1 MKPDLPCD
9 LIRDLLP
16 SYVDGLT
23 SAASNAAVESHVAAC
38 PGCAERLAA
47 MRADAPEAADA
58 PQIDY
63 LKKVRRRS
71 RTAVWIAAAC
81 ILLAALLC
89 IPLFRTEAVSANLLS
104 YHLEVQDRSV
114 TLYGTLPQSVGRF
127 AGVDF
132 FEEDGVLEIT
142 VRASRGRIYGKS
154 EFVASCVADEE
165 ITQIRMG
172 GLTLWENGT
181 PVARAAALAFAAK
194 TPYVGDITADLR
206 AAEAIGVYE
215 QFGSFKNSLWTG
227 AEPYNW
233 TLTLDEPVAADD
245 LAYARKLMR
254 ADACALL
261 ALIDNLGE
269 VTWEFTSDAGP
280 ETLTVTLAD
289 ASAVA
294 GKDIKACA
302 QSASELETLLRRVGL
317 IGAGVKSQD
326 GDAFGLLFR
335 NATGKDVYEWRIE
348 LSRNGALFSS
358 GGAINADSSP
368 YRDGDTMLFRME
380 SAHFPIIA
388 GGAPA
393 TFQFDITAL
402 DADGRVIASAKNVS
416 LSPRWGMD
424 YRYALTP
431 LGLTAEE

>member
-227 AEPYNW
+227 A
-233 TLTLDEPVAADD
+233 
-245 LAYARKLMR
+245 
-254 ADACALL
+254 
-261 ALIDNLGE
+261 
-269 VTWEFTSDAGP
+269 
-280 ETLTVTLAD
+280 
-289 ASAVA
+289 
-294 GKDIKACA
+294 
-302 QSASELETLLRRVGL
+302 
-317 IGAGVKSQD
+317 
-326 GDAFGLLFR
+326 
-335 NATGKDVYEWRIE
+335 
-348 LSRNGALFSS
+348 
-358 GGAINADSSP
+358 
-368 YRDGDTMLFRME
+368 
-380 SAHFPIIA
+380 
-388 GGAPA
+388 
-393 TFQFDITAL
+393 
-402 DADGRVIASAKNVS
+402 
-416 LSPRWGMD
+416 
-424 YRYALTP
+424 
-431 LGLTAEE
+431 